1 MTNEEYINQ
10 HPEQFLD
17 DIDKWLFTEFLIIG
31 GCCSAEKCHEY
42 SVARMVAE
50 KLTDALIEKS
60 CVKLKK
66 LMYDNLM
73 FQGRLHREEVIDNFV
88 EDFKKYLELNI

>member
-1 MTNEEYINQ
+1 MFMSMNDNAPKKIYVQLPSRKWIGKTWDETPIKEGDNPNWKNATNIEY
-10 HPEQFLD
+10 
-17 DIDKWLFTEFLIIG
+17 T
-31 GCCSAEKCHEY
+31 
-42 SVARMVAE
+42 R
-50 KLTDALIEKS
+50 TDAFIEKA

-88 EDFKKYLELNI
+88 EDFKKYLED

>member
-1 MTNEEYINQ
+1 MEAPEKIYLERILCSNEVYDNWKSQKTIS
-10 HPEQFLD
+10 D
-17 DIDKWLFTEFLIIG
+17 DI
-31 GCCSAEKCHEY
+31 EY
-42 SVARMVAE
+42 TR
-50 KLTDALIEKS
+50 TDAFIEKA

-88 EDFKKYLELNI
+88 GNFKSYVKGE